1 MENHNH
7 EGSTEPQAQMSN
19 FTYAPPVSASQTR
32 REPEFRVVVIPIGLL
47 VSLVSLVAFV
57 VSQSSPDGRA
67 QSRLEEGNSAYD
79 SQSYD
84 YAIDRYDEAIR
95 LKPDYGE
102 AYNNRGLAYQA
113 KGSTDQAIADFAEAI
128 RLNPGLGEAYYNR
141 GLAYQAKGSY
151 DQAIADFDEAVKFM
165 VGAAS
170 VYNSRGLA
178 YSDMGEY
185 DKAIADFGLAI
196 EHDLFHMTA
205 AYYDNRGSAF
215 LALED
220 YDAAIA
226 DFDAAIRVIVRG
238 RLALAPDAEPA
249 KAAAV
254 DQSVD
259 EHLAEFQA
267 HNDLPLIYVRRG
279 FAYLSQDN
287 LDQAFSDLDRAIT
300 LQPSLALAYLLRG
313 VAYRG
318 LGDYDR
324 AIDDFQAVLTLDNDP
339 EMQSEAELQLREMG
353 VQPGFVAP

>member
-1 MENHNH
+1 MENHNY
-7 EGSTEPQAQMSN
+7 ERATEAQPKRSDFSYDSSISAPQLQQ
-19 FTYAPPVSASQTR
+19 V
-32 REPEFRVVVIPIGLL
+32 PEYRAVFIPIGLIVSAIIL
-47 VSLVSLVAFV
+47 VM
-57 VSQSSPDGRA
+57 SQISPTGRA
-67 QSRLEEGNSAYD
+67 ESNFNAGNSAYD
-79 SQSYD
+79 VQDYD
-84 YAIDRYDEAIR
+84 RAIAKYDEAIR
-95 LKPDYGE
+95 LKPDYGK

-151 DQAIADFDEAVKFM
+151 DQAIADFDEAIKFLY
-165 VGAAS
+165 GAAS

-226 DFDAAIRVIVRG
+226 DFDAAIRVIVRS
-238 RLALAPDAEPA
+238 RLALAPDVEPA
-249 KAAAV
+249 EAATV

-259 EHLAEFQA
+259 EHLAEFQSQG
-267 HNDLPLIYVRRG
+267 DLPLIYVRRG

-300 LQPSLALAYLLRG
+300 LQSSLALAYLLRG
-313 VAYRG
+313 MAYRG

-324 AIDDFQAVLTLDNDP
+324 AIDDFQAVLSLGDDP
-339 EMQSEAELQLREMG
+339 VMQQEAELQLIEMG
-353 VQPGFVAP
+353 VPLMDGTS

>member
-1 MENHNH
+1 MEYQNH
-7 EGSTEPQAQMSN
+7 EGATEPQPKRSD
-19 FTYAPPVSASQTR
+19 FSYAPPVSVSRSR

-47 VSLVSLVAFV
+47 VSVVMLIAYLLNPAARTERLVERSFNA
-57 VSQSSPDGRA
+57 
-67 QSRLEEGNSAYD
+67 GNSAYD
-79 SQSYD
+79 SLDYD
-84 YAIDRYDEAIR
+84 QAIANYDEAIR
-95 LKPDYGE
+95 LKPGFGE

-113 KGSTDQAIADFAEAI
+113 QG
-128 RLNPGLGEAYYNR
+128 N
-141 GLAYQAKGSY
+141 Y

-165 VGAAS
+165 YGAAS

-226 DFDAAIRVIVRG
+226 DFDAAIRLTVRG

-249 KAAAV
+249 EAATV
-254 DQSVD
+254 DQSVH
-259 EHLAEFQA
+259 EHLAEFQSQG
-267 HNDLPLIYVRRG
+267 DLPLIYVRRG

-287 LDQAFSDLDRAIT
+287 LDRAFSDLDRAIT

-313 VAYRG
+313 MAYRG

-324 AIDDFQAVLTLDNDP
+324 AIDDIQAVLSLGDDP
-339 EMQSEAELQLREMG
+339 VMRHEAELQLIEMG
-353 VQPGFVAP
+353 VPLMDGAS